1 MRECGAEQRWRTVRA
16 REQTNVGLGELSADE
31 ELAAILEDLLD
42 ALKRLE
48 QRLDGLLVPLLSRR
62 EAAKQDSISEAAMKS
77 RRSTH
82 DLYTA
87 EGSALARTGAT
98 RPLTAVVDGVVDPL
112 IELVCTF
119 KSQQDRTGRRK

>member
-1 MRECGAEQRWRTVRA
+1 MSVAEQRRRTVHA

-48 QRLDGLLVPLLSRR
+48 QRLDGLLVRLLSRR
-62 EAAKQDSISEAAMKS
+62 EATVQWRVNEAPTKS

-87 EGSALARTGAT
+87 EGSALARTGAR
-98 RPLTAVVDGVVDPL
+98 RPLTAVVDGVVDPFV
-112 IELVCTF
+112 ELVCTLE
-119 KSQQDRTGRRK
+119 SQQDRTGRRK